1 MSDCIFCKFA
11 KGEVPVEFVYKD
23 EDVFAIRDINP
34 QAPTHFLVIPT
45 QHIASSAEVTDPS
58 VWSKVVGRAVELAC
72 KLGFDRDGFR
82 MVVNTGEQGG
92 QTVPHLHL
100 HLLSGRNFGWPPG

>member
-1 MSDCIFCKFA
+1 MSDCIFCKIA
-11 KGEVPVEFVYKD
+11 NDEIPVEFVYKD
-23 EDVFAIRDINP
+23 DDVFVIRDINP

-58 VWSKVVGRAVELAC
+58 VWSKVVGRAVEVARQMALD
-72 KLGFDRDGFR
+72 KDGYR
-82 MVVNTGEQGG
+82 MVVNTGDQGG

-100 HLLSGRNFGWPPG
+100 HLQLPDRKSVV